1 MLRSSEYPVIHR
13 AWFSQKI
20 IRLKKDN
27 VGTVLM
33 VEVGYK
39 YKFFGD
45 DARVNSFTLEFT
57 TSSDVGCLDRS
68 QRIRYG
74 SF

>member
-1 MLRSSEYPVIHR
+1 M
-13 AWFSQKI
+13 
-20 IRLKKDN
+20 RLKKDN

-45 DARVNSFTLEFT
+45 DAKVNSFILEFT
-57 TSSDVGCLDRS
+57 TSSDVEYLDRS

-74 SF
+74 CFQ

>member
-1 MLRSSEYPVIHR
+1 
-13 AWFSQKI
+13 
-20 IRLKKDN
+20 
-27 VGTVLM
+27 M

-45 DARVNSFTLEFT
+45 DAKVNSFILEFT
-57 TSSDVGCLDRS
+57 ASSDVGCLDRS

-74 SF
+74 CFQ

>member
-1 MLRSSEYPVIHR
+1 
-13 AWFSQKI
+13 
-20 IRLKKDN
+20 
-27 VGTVLM
+27 M

-45 DARVNSFTLEFT
+45 DAKVNFFILEFI
-57 TSSDVGCLDRS
+57 TSSYVGCLDRS

-74 SF
+74 CFQ